1 MLINLENIFRNEGE
15 VLPLNFEYD
24 FSDVEVSG
32 VHPVTAPVK
41 VTGEIRNR
49 TGVVT
54 LNAKAEYTYC
64 APCDRCAVDVKRD
77 YSVTLSSLV
86 VYELNDSDN
95 DEFILAENMQLDF
108 EELMRNEVILSF
120 PSKLLCKEDC
130 KGLCAVCGKNLNE
143 GSCSCEKPTDPRLEV
158 LKQLLDK

>member
-15 VLPLNFEYD
+15 VLPLDFEYD
-24 FSDVEVSG
+24 FSDVDVSG
-32 VHPVTAPVK
+32 VNPVTAPVK

-54 LNAKAEYTYC
+54 LNARAQYSYR
-64 APCDRCAVDVKRD
+64 APCDRCAADVERN
-77 YSVTLSSLV
+77 YSVVLSSVV

-108 EELMRNEVILSF
+108 EELVRSEVILSF
-120 PSKLLCKEDC
+120 PTKLLCREDC
-130 KGLCAVCGKNLNE
+130 KGLCPVCGKNLNE
-143 GSCSCEKPTDPRLEV
+143 GSCSCEKPTDPRWDA